1 MTKRAVNEE
10 TLSTPQ
16 YSVWGRI
23 GILFI
28 TLAVAIFMGAFG
40 YGYYELSKVNIALA
54 HAMTN
59 VELQSTDT
67 QQALATLRQTVG
79 TLEDG
84 LSKSQNLA
92 AEQEQLVA
100 EWRSAQKGDLDKW
113 RLAEAQYL
121 IKIAND
127 HLQFTHDA
135 PMAITL
141 LQRADG
147 TLQNV
152 QNGNVLEIRKA
163 IAGDVAALQAVPQVD
178 ATSLYLHIDALNA
191 QLEQLPLPVDSLKT
205 TTTEMAPIDI
215 PANTPWWKA
224 GLIRSW
230 QTLRHFV
237 VVRNTG
243 ASGMPLIFP
252 EEKTFLYQNLHAQLQ
267 NAMWAVLHRD
277 NDIYQASLT
286 SAAKWIQQYFVQDAP
301 ETKTILQNIA
311 ELQKMDIKPAALNL
325 DATLQLFNA
334 DTATTSAAPAAA
346 ASETVSE
353 NPAPTVD
360 AAAST
365 SAADLEAH

>member
-1 MTKRAVNEE
+1 MTKHAVNEE
-10 TLSTPQ
+10 TVSTPRH
-16 YSVWGRI
+16 SVWGRI
-23 GILFI
+23 GMLLII
-28 TLAVAIFMGAFG
+28 LAVAIFMGAFG

-54 HAMTN
+54 HSMTS
-59 VELQSTDT
+59 VEQQTADA
-67 QQALATLRQTVG
+67 QQALAALRQTVG

-127 HLQFTHDA
+127 HLQFTHDT
-135 PMAITL
+135 PMAVTL

-163 IAGDVAALQAVPQVD
+163 IASDVAALQAVPQVD
-178 ATSLYLHIDALNA
+178 ATSLYLHIDALNG
-191 QLEQLPLPVDSLKT
+191 QLENLPLPVDSLKAPAT
-205 TTTEMAPIDI
+205 DMAPIEI

-243 ASGMPLIFP
+243 ASGMPLVFP

-277 NDIYQASLT
+277 NDIYQASLM
-286 SAAKWIQQYFVQDAP
+286 SAAKWIQQYFDQDAP

-311 ELQKMDIKPAALNL
+311 ELQKMNIKPAELNL
-325 DATLQLFNA
+325 DATLQLFNG
-334 DTATTSAAPAAA
+334 DSAAAPVPSEAASAA
-346 ASETVSE
+346 ASSADSAVD
-353 NPAPTVD
+353 PA
-360 AAAST
+360 
-365 SAADLEAH
+365 SAADQEAN

>member
-1 MTKRAVNEE
+1 MTKHAVNEE
-10 TLSTPQ
+10 IVSTPR

-23 GILFI
+23 GMLFI
-28 TLAVAIFMGAFG
+28 TLAVAVFMGAFG

-54 HAMTN
+54 HEMSK
-59 VELQSTDT
+59 VDQQSTDT
-67 QQALATLRQTVG
+67 QHELTALQQTVG
-79 TLEDG
+79 TLQDG

-163 IAGDVAALQAVPQVD
+163 IASDVTTLQAVPQVD

-191 QLEQLPLPVDSLKT
+191 QLEQLPLPVDSLKAPT
-205 TTTEMAPIDI
+205 TDMASVDI

-237 VVRNTG
+237 VVRNMG

-286 SAAKWIQQYFVQDAP
+286 SASKWIQQYFDQEAP

-311 ELQKMDIKPAALNL
+311 ELQKMDIKPAELNL
-325 DATLQLFNA
+325 NATLQLFNS
-334 DTATTSAAPAAA
+334 DSATSDA
-346 ASETVSE
+346 VSV
-353 NPAPTVD
+353 NPAPNVD
-360 AAAST
+360 AAVAASM
-365 SAADLEAH
+365 ADTEQETH